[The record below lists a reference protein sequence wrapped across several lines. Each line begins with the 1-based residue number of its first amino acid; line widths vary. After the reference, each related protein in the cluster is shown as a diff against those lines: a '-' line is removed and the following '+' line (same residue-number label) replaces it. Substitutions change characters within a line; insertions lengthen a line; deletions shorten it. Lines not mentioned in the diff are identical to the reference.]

1 MHNTKQRIATA
12 ILLCA
17 GFMPA
22 VSVTAAQQTPVEK
35 RSSAWDLLRK
45 SRSKQT
51 ESAETPT
58 KERVVHFPK
67 DRSLGQLYIKDA
79 GSVKRLNY
87 WFHWTDT
94 GEAALQYLGEA
105 QGEVHVPAG
114 KRLFLTVR
122 QTGWKD
128 LSWFSKLG
136 PDDLYG
142 LGFSVLL
149 AEPDKP
155 SDQCMEHIAHL
166 TGLKHLG
173 LDRTDVTD
181 KGFKYVANL
190 SSLEYL
196 SIPYRVTDAG
206 MAYVAELP
214 LLKRLYFGEL
224 GSQVTDAGL
233 HHLAK
238 LTALEELALWGE
250 RMGDAGLVHLRGLPR
265 LEYLC
270 LYSTHFTDNGLVHL
284 QNLPALRIL
293 SVYEGRASITN
304 AGLVHIAQMSKLEI
318 LCLGGIRGITDDGL
332 AHLTKTRSL
341 KKLDI
346 GGSQVTDRGLGYL
359 SQIKT
364 LEHLDLPQEQRGITD
379 SGLAYLGQ
387 LPNLRQLHV
396 SRIHYNDPKMNTEYY
411 TDKGLEALT
420 RCTGLEELSIGSIG
434 ITDAGIDHIA
444 KLPKLKCLHLF
455 GCDNV
460 TDKGLAKLAG
470 IKSLTTL
477 YVSDAN
483 ITISGLAQ
491 LNSLSNLTTLRV
503 SDLRRGGAILDLSGL
518 ANLEDLMLGFAPKSS
533 EVFTDADLVS
543 LADLKRLTMVQIG
556 PRDFTDKGIRHLA
569 RLPRIERLGVGGPGL
584 TDEGLKSLSDMK
596 TLNHLTIDDG
606 NFTDR
611 GLRFLEGLK
620 LLEFLNVT
628 SVNAFSETA
637 VQHLRNNLPNLHFCR
652 VMP

>member
-1 MHNTKQRIATA
+1 MVVRNAKRTVLIT
-12 ILLCA
+12 LLIGA
-17 GFMPA
+17 GLVPPGSR
-22 VSVTAAQQTPVEK
+22 VAARQTPAEK
-35 RSSAWDLLRK
+35 RSSAWDLIRK

-51 ESAETPT
+51 GSAETPA
-58 KERVVHFPK
+58 KERVVYFPK
-67 DRSLGQLYIKDA
+67 DRSVGQLYIKDA
-79 GSVKRLNY
+79 GSVRQLNY

-94 GEAALQYLGEA
+94 GEAASQYLGEA
-105 QGEVHVPAG
+105 QGEVRVPAS
-114 KRLFLTVR
+114 KRLSLTVN

-128 LSWFSKLG
+128 LSWLSKLG

-149 AEPDKP
+149 VEPDKP

-166 TGLKHLG
+166 TGLKHLS

-181 KGFKYVANL
+181 KGFKYIGSL

-196 SIPYRVTDAG
+196 DLPYRVTDGG
-206 MAYVAELP
+206 MAYLGELSS
-214 LLKRLYFGEL
+214 LKGLYLGEL

-233 HHLAK
+233 RHLAK

-250 RMGDAGLVHLRGLPR
+250 HMGDAGLVHLRGLPR

-304 AGLVHIAQMSKLEI
+304 AGLVHIAQMPKLEI

-332 AHLTKTRSL
+332 AHLTKMRSL
-341 KKLDI
+341 KKLEI
-346 GGSQVTDRGLGYL
+346 GSSQVTDRGLGYL

-364 LEHLDLPQEQRGITD
+364 LERLELPQEQRGITD

-396 SRIHYNDPKMNTEYY
+396 SRIHFNDPKMNTEYY
-411 TDKGLEALT
+411 TDKGLEALA

-444 KLPKLKCLHLF
+444 KLTKLKWLNLF

-460 TDKGLAKLAG
+460 TDKGLARLAG

-477 YVSDAN
+477 VSFRQA
-483 ITISGLAQ
+483 
-491 LNSLSNLTTLRV
+491 
-503 SDLRRGGAILDLSGL
+503 
-518 ANLEDLMLGFAPKSS
+518 
-533 EVFTDADLVS
+533 
-543 LADLKRLTMVQIG
+543 
-556 PRDFTDKGIRHLA
+556 
-569 RLPRIERLGVGGPGL
+569 
-584 TDEGLKSLSDMK
+584 
-596 TLNHLTIDDG
+596 
-606 NFTDR
+606 
-611 GLRFLEGLK
+611 
-620 LLEFLNVT
+620 
-628 SVNAFSETA
+628 
-637 VQHLRNNLPNLHFCR
+637 
-652 VMP
+652 

>member
-17 GFMPA
+17 GFMLP
-22 VSVTAAQQTPVEK
+22 VSVTAAQQMPVEK

-51 ESAETPT
+51 ESTEIPT
-58 KERVVHFPK
+58 KERVVNFPK
-67 DRSLGQLYIKDA
+67 DRSLGQLYIQDA
-79 GSVKRLNY
+79 GSVRQLNY

-94 GEAALQYLGEA
+94 GEAASQYLGEA

-122 QTGWKD
+122 RTAWKD
-128 LSWFSKLG
+128 LSWLSKLG

-155 SDQCMEHIAHL
+155 SDRCMEHIAHL
-166 TGLKHLG
+166 TGLRHLG

-181 KGFKYVANL
+181 KGFKYIGSL

-196 SIPYRVTDAG
+196 DLPYRV
-206 MAYVAELP
+206 
-214 LLKRLYFGEL
+214 
-224 GSQVTDAGL
+224 
-233 HHLAK
+233 
-238 LTALEELALWGE
+238 
-250 RMGDAGLVHLRGLPR
+250 
-265 LEYLC
+265 
-270 LYSTHFTDNGLVHL
+270 
-284 QNLPALRIL
+284 
-293 SVYEGRASITN
+293 
-304 AGLVHIAQMSKLEI
+304 
-318 LCLGGIRGITDDGL
+318 
-332 AHLTKTRSL
+332 
-341 KKLDI
+341 
-346 GGSQVTDRGLGYL
+346 
-359 SQIKT
+359 
-364 LEHLDLPQEQRGITD
+364 
-379 SGLAYLGQ
+379 
-387 LPNLRQLHV
+387 
-396 SRIHYNDPKMNTEYY
+396 
-411 TDKGLEALT
+411 
-420 RCTGLEELSIGSIG
+420 
-434 ITDAGIDHIA
+434 TDAGIDHIA
-444 KLPKLKCLHLF
+444 KLAKLKCLHLF

-491 LNSLSNLTTLRV
+491 LNLLSNLTTLRV
-503 SDLRRGGAILDLSGL
+503 YDLRRGGAILDLSGL
-518 ANLEDLMLGFAPKSS
+518 ANLEDLMLGFARKSG

-569 RLPRIERLGVGGPGL
+569 RLPRIERLGVGGPRL
-584 TDEGLKSLSDMK
+584 TDEGLKFLSDMK

-606 NFTDR
+606 NLTDR
-611 GLRFLEGLK
+611 GLRYLEGLK

-628 SVNAFSETA
+628 SANAFSETA
-637 VQHLRNNLPNLHFCR
+637 VQHLRNNLPNLHFCH

>member
-17 GFMPA
+17 GSMLL

-51 ESAETPT
+51 ESAKIPT
-58 KERVVHFPK
+58 KERVVNFPK
-67 DRSLGQLYIKDA
+67 DRSLGQLYIQDA
-79 GSVKRLNY
+79 GSVRQLNY

-94 GEAALQYLGEA
+94 GEAASQYLGEA

-114 KRLFLTVR
+114 KRLFLTVN
-122 QTGWKD
+122 QTAWKD
-128 LSWFSKLG
+128 LSWLSKLG

-181 KGFKYVANL
+181 KGFKYIGSL

-196 SIPYRVTDAG
+196 DLPYRVTDAG

-265 LEYLC
+265 LKYLF
-270 LYSTHFTDNGLVHL
+270 LRGPHFTDAGCVHL
-284 QNLPALRIL
+284 KDISSLRML
-293 SVYEGRASITN
+293 SYHEGVARITD
-304 AGLVHIAQMSKLEI
+304 AGLVHIADIPNLES
-318 LCLGGIRGITDDGL
+318 LCLHGMKHITDEGI
-332 AHLTKTRSL
+332 AHLAKMRSL
-341 KKLDI
+341 KKLEI
-346 GGSQVTDRGLGYL
+346 GSSQVTDRGLGYL

-364 LEHLDLPQEQRGITD
+364 LERLELPQEQRGITD

-396 SRIHYNDPKMNTEYY
+396 SRLHYNDPKMNTEYY

-434 ITDAGIDHIA
+434 ITDAGMDHIA
-444 KLPKLKCLHLF
+444 KLAKLKRLNLF

-477 YVSDAN
+477 YVSHAN

-503 SDLRRGGAILDLSGL
+503 YDLRRGGAILDLSGL
-518 ANLEDLMLGFAPKSS
+518 ANLEDLMLGFARKSG

-569 RLPRIERLGVGGPGL
+569 RLPRIERLGVGGPRL
-584 TDEGLKSLSDMK
+584 TDEVLKFLSDMK

-611 GLRFLEGLK
+611 GLRYLEGLK
-620 LLEFLNVT
+620 LLEFLHVT

-637 VQHLRNNLPNLHFCR
+637 VQHLRNNLPNLHFCH